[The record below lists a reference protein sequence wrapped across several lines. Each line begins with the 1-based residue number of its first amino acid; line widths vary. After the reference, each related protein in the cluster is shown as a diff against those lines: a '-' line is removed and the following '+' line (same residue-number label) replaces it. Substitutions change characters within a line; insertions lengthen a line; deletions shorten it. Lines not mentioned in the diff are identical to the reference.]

1 MNAAM
6 TDNAGEVSNSIEGL
20 IAGKIFTDV
29 FVAVHGIGEQSR
41 NETIKAVATQLS
53 RATEMGQFWLRPPIS
68 PQPLG
73 YFQGNDRFSTAVIP
87 LEFSTSASVRKDAV
101 AIGLAEVY
109 WADIPRG
116 AVEEGRTIEETKAW
130 ARTVVARAEEL
141 YRRAFEA
148 NAASIK
154 SESNTD
160 SDGVGQRFQRAI
172 ERLDYYLSKPDF
184 ALAGEVLDQMI
195 ETIYVIENIVL
206 LARKA
211 GLVSLD
217 LTDVLNDFIGDVQLV
232 AEFASYRLDIVG
244 RFYRALESIYEQ
256 QKAAGNRDV
265 RIHVIAHSEGTVVS
279 FLGLLHAMSGQRIRF
294 SSDAGGGARIENMG
308 AVPEWLRRVRS
319 YMTIGSPID
328 KHLLLWDHLWT
339 DFKPCLGQEKV
350 RIRWC
355 NYYDLGDPV
364 GFRLDTA
371 RAWLAQKHFKAFDFP
386 LAHDIGFARYLIPGK
401 AHVDYWADSE
411 VFGHY
416 LATAVFPASD
426 VAEPGETG
434 LQLKAEPAPRSRI
447 WVQWLS
453 PALPYFLSFCVL
465 MFGVVVAGKVIGD
478 NALPSLLPADA
489 ALVRQELGIA
499 PPAWDL
505 LTVSNVLGVTL
516 LIMGVTLLARLPRLS
531 AGLCWKV
538 VGVVA
543 FVVGLLTYIF
553 GVDYS
558 IQREVGYLFS
568 VWPAMVFVV
577 TTFWLAV
584 GALSRS
590 CQKWA
595 VAGMLASVA
604 IGYRWFGWIYPMTP
618 ENECTVSIGGTSFLA
633 LTVALAG
640 LAVTRRSK
648 DRQKRWLLRGMRPL
662 ILLGA
667 LVLAA
672 MVGKEFLSMPLE
684 EIKNRGKITFE
695 MIQKDGTVTIRN
707 VRVNP
712 NVVEPSARM
721 AEQAKYDVW
730 WDLQEVAEFVAPPSG
745 VDATRE
751 RDANTVPVLD
761 EKLWRLAPIIT
772 EYPPMWH
779 VAVASLAMLYLWWFS
794 ALLFDLSFIWHCYVR
809 RAGVDER
816 LKRWTKTAKR

>member
-1 MNAAM
+1 M
-6 TDNAGEVSNSIEGL
+6 TTDITGKTGTALNSVEG
-20 IAGKIFTDV
+20 ATSAKKFTDV

-53 RATEMGQFWLRPPIS
+53 RATELGQFWLSPPIT

-73 YFQGNDRFSTAVIP
+73 YFQGDDRFSTAVIP
-87 LEFSTSASVRKDAV
+87 LEFASAASTDGGSVS
-101 AIGLAEVY
+101 IGLAEVY

-148 NAASIK
+148 HAVSKGKPADENGMGK
-154 SESNTD
+154 
-160 SDGVGQRFQRAI
+160 RLHRAI

-211 GLVSLD
+211 GIVSLD
-217 LTDVLNDFIGDVQLV
+217 LTGVLNNFLGDVQLV

-244 RFYRALESIYEQ
+244 RFYQTVESIYEQ
-256 QKAAGNRDV
+256 QKAVGNRDV
-265 RIHVIAHSEGTVVS
+265 RIHIIAHSEGTVVS
-279 FLGLLHAMSGQRIRF
+279 FLGLLHAMSGRRLCF
-294 SSDAGGGARIENMG
+294 SDSASPARIETLG
-308 AVPEWLRRVRS
+308 TVPEWLGRVRS

-328 KHLLLWDHLWT
+328 KHLLLWDHLWS
-339 DFKPCLGQEKV
+339 DFEPCRGLEALS
-350 RIRWC
+350 IRWC

-371 RAWLAQKHFKAFDFP
+371 RAWLAQKNFTAFDFK
-386 LAHDIGFARYLIPGK
+386 LEHDIGFARYLIPGK
-401 AHVDYWADSE
+401 AHVDYWTDSE
-411 VFGHY
+411 VFGHF
-416 LATAVFPASD
+416 LTTAVFPAHN
-426 VAEPGETG
+426 AAGTTKAG
-434 LQLKAEPAPRSRI
+434 LQLKPEPVPRSRV
-447 WVQWLS
+447 WVEWLS

-478 NALPSLLPADA
+478 NALPTLLPADA

-499 PPAWDL
+499 PPVWDL
-505 LTVSNVLGVTL
+505 LTVNNVLGVTL

-538 VGVVA
+538 VGAVA
-543 FVVGLLTYIF
+543 FVVGLVTYIF
-553 GVDYS
+553 WVDYS

-590 CQKWA
+590 YHRWA
-595 VAGMLASVA
+595 VVGMLASAAV
-604 IGYRWFGWIYPMTP
+604 GYRWFGMIHPMTP
-618 ENECTVSIGGTSFLA
+618 ENEYAVSIGGTSLLA

-648 DRQKRWLLRGMRPL
+648 DRQKRWLLQGMRPL

-667 LVLAA
+667 IVLAA
-672 MVGKEFLSMPLE
+672 MVGKEFLSMPLDE
-684 EIKNRGKITFE
+684 VRNRKKITFDT
-695 MIQKDGTVTIRN
+695 IQKDGNVTIKN
-707 VRVNP
+707 VRINS
-712 NVVEPSARM
+712 NVVEPSERM
-721 AEQAKYDVW
+721 AMQAKYDVW
-730 WDLQEVAEFVAPPSG
+730 WDLQEVAEFVAPPSEADKG
-745 VDATRE
+745 RGS
-751 RDANTVPVLD
+751 DANASPVLD

-779 VAVASLAMLYLWWFS
+779 VVVASLAMLYLWWLS
-794 ALLFDLSFIWHCYVR
+794 ALLFDLSFVWHCYVR
-809 RAGVDER
+809 RAGMDER
-816 LKRWTKTAKR
+816 LKRWTKTAKRRGK